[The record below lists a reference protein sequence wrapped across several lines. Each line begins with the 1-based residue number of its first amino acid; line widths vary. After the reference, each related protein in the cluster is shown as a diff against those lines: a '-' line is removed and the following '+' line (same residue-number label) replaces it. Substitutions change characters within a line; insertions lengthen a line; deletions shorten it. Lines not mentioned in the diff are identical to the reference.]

1 MTAPPETAP
10 PSRRLFHPAPLPG
23 APEHAPAAAE
33 PPPPET
39 HALTEEAQRHVRVLR
54 LGPGDRVVLFDG
66 EGQEVSAE
74 LVPDPGAWDG
84 SRASSPRRLQ
94 ARPLGP
100 VRPAG
105 NLGGPRLVLVQGLPR
120 GGKLDGIVRM
130 CTELGVRGIQLARSE
145 RTQGAGRAV
154 RLDRLT
160 RVAREATRQSGA
172 PVVPRIEGPGPL
184 LEVADRAPQGALRL
198 LAWEGLADP
207 PGSGQGA
214 AGEPPPS
221 PGPGTMDAWVVVGP
235 EGGFSEGEVDALRR
249 RGYRPIGLGSTILR
263 VETAAPVALALVAER
278 LREGRIGPR

>member
-1 MTAPPETAP
+1 
-10 PSRRLFHPAPLPG
+10 
-23 APEHAPAAAE
+23 
-33 PPPPET
+33 
-39 HALTEEAQRHVRVLR
+39 
-54 LGPGDRVVLFDG
+54 
-66 EGQEVSAE
+66 
-74 LVPDPGAWDG
+74 
-84 SRASSPRRLQ
+84 
-94 ARPLGP
+94 
-100 VRPAG
+100 
-105 NLGGPRLVLVQGLPR
+105 
-120 GGKLDGIVRM
+120 M

-145 RTQGAGRAV
+145 RTQGAGREV

-184 LEVADRAPQGALRL
+184 LEVADRAPPGALRL

-214 AGEPPPS
+214 AEVPPS
-221 PGPGTMDAWVVVGP
+221 PPGPGTMDAWVVVGP

-278 LREGRIGPR
+278 LREGRIGPG